1 MKHQEKLNKMGKSLG
16 QKLTGLLLAV
26 LVGCL
31 AFILLYPVLY
41 MVTIAIRP
49 SEQLY
54 NPASIW
60 IPRELTLENFTEC
73 INTMKYWQSMGNT
86 LSICVVS
93 AVLSVCSCM
102 LAGYG
107 FGRCA
112 IPCKNV
118 LFAFVILAI
127 MVPPQ
132 VIILPQYLQMSSF
145 DFFGLGSLWGLITG
159 EKLVFN
165 LLDSN
170 WSFYLPA
177 MLCHGIR
184 GGLYIF
190 IFRQFFSGMPKEL
203 EESAWIDGAGS
214 FRAFFRVI
222 LPNATP
228 AMVTVTLFSVVWNWN
243 DYYYSTMF
251 LSTRMTVSSALLQ
264 LKSMLSVQYGYV
276 AISDPYVVLTQVQ
289 AGCLLLIG
297 PLIIL
302 FVVLQKHFVESIE
315 RTGLVG

>member
-1 MKHQEKLNKMGKSLG
+1 MKSEFARRMGRKIVRLF
-16 QKLTGLLLAV
+16 LAV
-26 LVGCL
+26 LIGCL

-49 SEQLY
+49 SSELF

-60 IPRELTLENFTEC
+60 IPHRLTLENFTEC
-73 INTMKYWQSMGNT
+73 IKTMDYWNALGRT
-86 LSICVVS
+86 LSACVVS
-93 AVLSVCSCM
+93 AVLCVCSCT

-107 FGRCA
+107 FARCQV
-112 IPCKNV
+112 PGKKF
-118 LFAFVILAI
+118 LFVFVILSI

-145 DFFGLGSLWGLITG
+145 DFFGLGSLIGLITG
-159 EKLVFN
+159 KKVAVN
-165 LLDSN
+165 LLDTN
-170 WSFYLPA
+170 WSMYLPA
-177 MLCHGIR
+177 LFCHGIR
-184 GGLYIF
+184 GGLYIY

-203 EESAWIDGAGS
+203 EESAYIDGAGS
-214 FRAFFRVI
+214 LRTFLRVI

-228 AMVTVTLFSVVWNWN
+228 ALVSVTLFSVVWYWN

-251 LSTRMTVSSALLQ
+251 FSTKMTVSSALLQ
-264 LKSMLSVQYGYV
+264 LKSLLSVQYGFV
-276 AISDPYVVLTQVQ
+276 AISDPYTVLTQVN

-297 PLIIL
+297 PLIVL
-302 FVVLQKHFVESIE
+302 FVVLQKYFVESIE

>member
-1 MKHQEKLNKMGKSLG
+1 MMHQEKLNRLGKSLSK
-16 QKLTGLLLAV
+16 KLTGLLLAV

-73 INTMKYWQSMGNT
+73 IDTMKYWQSMGNT

-112 IPCKNV
+112 IPCKNL

-145 DFFGLGSLWGLITG
+145 DFFGLGTLW
-159 EKLVFN
+159 EKLTGVH
-165 LLDSN
+165 LVVE
-170 WSFYLPA
+170 
-177 MLCHGIR
+177 MH
-184 GGLYIF
+184 F
-190 IFRQFFSGMPKEL
+190 I
-203 EESAWIDGAGS
+203 
-214 FRAFFRVI
+214 
-222 LPNATP
+222 
-228 AMVTVTLFSVVWNWN
+228 
-243 DYYYSTMF
+243 
-251 LSTRMTVSSALLQ
+251 
-264 LKSMLSVQYGYV
+264 
-276 AISDPYVVLTQVQ
+276 
-289 AGCLLLIG
+289 
-297 PLIIL
+297 
-302 FVVLQKHFVESIE
+302 
-315 RTGLVG
+315 